1 MFSVRLKTLRNL
13 NAPRRERGAFTLI
26 ELLVVIAIIAILI
39 GLLLPAVQ
47 KVRDGAARVEC
58 QNNLKQIALG
68 TQNYHD
74 ANKAFPQNQRPET
87 AQATTVRVRWFTRI
101 LPYIDQG
108 SVYSQ
113 YDESSNWDSTST
125 TAINGWGPT
134 TPIAG
139 TGFNGNLLVTS
150 QPIKVALC
158 PSAPAANRLDP
169 NPAGFTNTTLTTA
182 NTGWSPTTNPG
193 IVAATDY
200 AAVYGVHPSFV
211 AGTSVPA
218 PANPYGVITNLSGTD
233 KAPVT
238 ITDVTD
244 GTSNTI
250 LVTESAGR
258 PYLYN
263 QGGVRQSLDL
273 TADAVNG
280 GGWSRPASEIWL
292 IGFADKGGTV
302 PGGPYAVNAANG
314 VNAGNGSAGSTAY
327 PLTVP
332 TASPLGTDGSGQI
345 FGFHTNGVNAAF
357 VDGSVHFLQQS
368 ITPSVIAALVTRANN
383 EVIPGNSF

>member
-1 MFSVRLKTLRNL
+1 VKNDVSS
-13 NAPRRERGAFTLI
+13 RRKAFTLV
-26 ELLVVIAIIAILI
+26 ELLVVIAIIAVLI

-47 KVRDGAARVEC
+47 KVRDSAARIQC

-68 TQNYHD
+68 TQNFHD
-74 ANKAFPQNQRPET
+74 ANKAFPQNQRPAS
-87 AQATTVRVRWFTRI
+87 AQATTVRVRWFSQI

-113 YDESSNWDSTST
+113 YDESSNWDSTGT
-125 TAINGWGPT
+125 AAINGWGPT
-134 TPIAG
+134 TPTAA
-139 TGFNGNLLVTS
+139 TGYGGNLLVTS
-150 QPIKVALC
+150 QPLKVALC
-158 PSAPAANRLDP
+158 PSAPAANRLDN
-169 NPAGFTNTTLTTA
+169 NPAGFTNTTVTTA
-182 NTGWSPTTNPG
+182 STGWGTGNPV

-200 AAVYGVHPSFV
+200 AGVYGVHPTFI
-211 AGTSVPA
+211 AANTNVPA

-273 TADAVNG
+273 TADVVNG

-292 IGFADKGGTV
+292 IGFADKGGTI
-302 PGGPYAVNAANG
+302 PGGPYTINAANG
-314 VNAGNGSAGSTAY
+314 INAGNGTTGSAVY

-332 TASPLGTDGSGQI
+332 TGNPLGTDGSGQI
-345 FGFHTNGVNAAF
+345 FGFHGNGVNAAF
-357 VDGSVHFLQQS
+357 VDGSVHFLQQN
-368 ITPSVIAALVTRANN
+368 ITPTVIAALVTRANN
-383 EVIPGNSF
+383 DIVPGNSY